1 MATAIFVWPLRGVH
15 RLTEMEK
22 GRALHEIDRR
32 FEAVLEKFNQIVDDE
47 NYADIEAL
55 NGTIASLEI
64 QHRRIS
70 AIPTWPWR
78 PEVARIALTAIALP
92 LILMIIQYFMLQ
104 TLNQ

>member
-1 MATAIFVWPLRGVH
+1 M
-15 RLTEMEK
+15 EMEK

-32 FEAVLEKFNQIVDDE
+32 FEAILAKFNQLVDD
-47 NYADIEAL
+47 NDCAGTEAL

-70 AIPTWPWR
+70 AIPTWPLR

-92 LILMIIQYFMLQ
+92 LILMIIQFFVLQ
-104 TLNQ
+104 ALSR